1 MTVDLAEIARYMR
14 MGRAVPEGALAG
26 RVEGLL
32 GEALKTVRPA
42 RVWRRFPFAD
52 DAIECGALRIDA
64 RGTFARHLAGCH
76 AAYLV
81 CTTIGTAFDALQ
93 RRTAATSPSD
103 AFILQAIGA
112 AAIEA
117 WTDETELEIRR
128 ELKEGETLVSRYSPG
143 YGDYPLDAQRT
154 LFDLLDAPR
163 TVGVSLTDNLLM
175 VPSKSVS
182 AIIGVKKEIS

>member
-42 RVWRRFPFAD
+42 RVWRRFPFAG

-76 AAYLV
+76 AAYLA
-81 CTTIGTAFDALQ
+81 CGTIGAGFDAFQ
-93 RRTAATSPSD
+93 RRASISSGAD
-103 AFILQAIGA
+103 ALIVQAIGA
-112 AAIEA
+112 ALVERLMDDMGGEIEGDLADGASYPAIRPA
-117 WTDETELEIRR
+117 TATSRSPSSARCSPSSTRR
-128 ELKEGETLVSRYSPG
+128 ARSASRS
-143 YGDYPLDAQRT
+143 RT
-154 LFDLLDAPR
+154 RF
-163 TVGVSLTDNLLM
+163 
-175 VPSKSVS
+175 
-182 AIIGVKKEIS
+182 